1 MRSNS
6 PDSIADK
13 KNPNLFARSVKGAYW
28 VIGLRLCT
36 HLLDFVKVMILARL
50 LGVNKF
56 GLLALAMLVVRTIKI
71 FTETGFKAALVQK
84 KEDTRAYLDTAWTI
98 GLIRGIVLF
107 AILYLFAPHTA
118 NFFDG
123 PVEFSR
129 SHILKPADLAVK
141 LKAAKDPLSQHLN
154 QKFSPATRELLNEF
168 DSTVLPSDSLTQA
181 MTDELNQVVK
191 GPSLYKSGLFVDIQL
206 SSYAEKL
213 IARTDQDHD
222 FSRLNRRLL
231 QEVYQEDIEQSVIDV
246 ATTSLVIQLLGLPLI
261 FGALGNIGTI
271 YFKKDLQFNKH
282 FLLQISTA
290 LTNVTVTVVLA
301 FLYRSVWALVCG
313 ILAASVLGCLASY
326 LLHPYRPK
334 IHWDSRKA
342 LELWKFGKWI
352 LASAALGFLMTQ
364 GDDLF
369 VAKFLGTTMLGF
381 YLLAYKLSQAPATE
395 ITLVISQVTFPA
407 FSKLQDDLPRL
418 KAAYLKVLELTAF
431 VVIPLA
437 GLIFSLCHEF
447 VNLIL
452 DDQWLPIIPVMQI
465 LAIMGLLHA
474 VNATRGSVY
483 RAVGRPAINT
493 TIKLIRLALLIVL
506 IYPLTSKWGLVGTAW
521 AILLITIII
530 QPLAWY
536 LVIKIVKCSVWEIFR
551 PIMFP
556 LTATAVMAGLISLS
570 RYVLFAEITYISF
583 ISLAIIGIAAYL
595 MTAWVCERF
604 FGYTVRAIL
613 CEQLSVLSKKNQ
625 S

>member
-1 MRSNS
+1 
-6 PDSIADK
+6 
-13 KNPNLFARSVKGAYW
+13 
-28 VIGLRLCT
+28 
-36 HLLDFVKVMILARL
+36 
-50 LGVNKF
+50 
-56 GLLALAMLVVRTIKI
+56 
-71 FTETGFKAALVQK
+71 
-84 KEDTRAYLDTAWTI
+84 
-98 GLIRGIVLF
+98 
-107 AILYLFAPHTA
+107 
-118 NFFDG
+118 
-123 PVEFSR
+123 
-129 SHILKPADLAVK
+129 
-141 LKAAKDPLSQHLN
+141 
-154 QKFSPATRELLNEF
+154 
-168 DSTVLPSDSLTQA
+168 
-181 MTDELNQVVK
+181 
-191 GPSLYKSGLFVDIQL
+191 
-206 SSYAEKL
+206 
-213 IARTDQDHD
+213 
-222 FSRLNRRLL
+222 
-231 QEVYQEDIEQSVIDV
+231 
-246 ATTSLVIQLLGLPLI
+246 
-261 FGALGNIGTI
+261 
-271 YFKKDLQFNKH
+271 
-282 FLLQISTA
+282 
-290 LTNVTVTVVLA
+290 
-301 FLYRSVWALVCG
+301 
-313 ILAASVLGCLASY
+313 
-326 LLHPYRPK
+326 
-334 IHWDSRKA
+334 
-342 LELWKFGKWI
+342 
-352 LASAALGFLMTQ
+352 
-364 GDDLF
+364 
-369 VAKFLGTTMLGF
+369 
-381 YLLAYKLSQAPATE
+381 
-395 ITLVISQVTFPA
+395 
-407 FSKLQDDLPRL
+407 L